1 MLLMCLSWGVPYL
14 DTASYPGP
22 VNSSEIKA
30 IAEWISHIGDT
41 AVLADLDVSIKRG
54 AQGDQL
60 SDHLVQIFHD
70 EVEVNRCPMALV
82 ASNNLL
88 GAKVCKG
95 GAIGE
100 QVDWQVRACEFDPG
114 GAQPSLQRETEPP
127 Q

>member
-1 MLLMCLSWGVPYL
+1 VQ
-14 DTASYPGP
+14 
-22 VNSSEIKA
+22 
-30 IAEWISHIGDT
+30 EWISPSGDT
-41 AVLADLDVSIKRG
+41 AVFGDLDVSIKRG

-100 QVDWQVRACEFDPG
+100 QVDWQVRACESDRG
-114 GAQPSLQRETEPP
+114 GAQQPLQRETEPP